1 MMSFVL
7 DAYLAFGVLSV
18 ARVLWVSLLQSGMAT
33 S

>member
-18 ARVLWVSLLQSGMAT
+18 VRVLWMSLIQTGVAT